1 MHQKNLNLK
10 WFQWW
15 VEGFQKK
22 EMFNVPL
29 ILLKIK
35 GSTLFLP
42 LYLTPY
48 ALKLIGQSWAHKD
61 QLDFASPP
69 TLPTD
74 LTYFKLESKNR
85 ISDALLRTRHLAEA
99 HALKAE
105 SCIPLITSDPV
116 YQDRLR
122 DLTVMVTRRDKWT
135 NSKKTK
141 NIARNGRIPIYWG
154 LFFFKFIF
162 SNFRNTRLSRLSN
175 RLYQFLQGWYH
186 YRHLPVKFNR
196 SGIESQNGKI
206 FFQYIH

>member
-135 NSKKTK
+135 NSKKPK
-141 NIARNGRIPIYWG
+141 ISPEMDES
-154 LFFFKFIF
+154 LFIEACF
-162 SNFRNTRLSRLSN
+162 SSS
-175 RLYQFLQGWYH
+175 
-186 YRHLPVKFNR
+186 
-196 SGIESQNGKI
+196 S
-206 FFQYIH
+206 FFQISEILAFLDYQIDCTNFYKFGITTAIYRSSSTDLG